1 MATTVLLESRAAE
14 RLILAL
20 LLSIGLHLALLLAI
34 PAQPENPRGEAPT
47 PIMATLERPPSIEDS
62 PPAPTSE
69 SEAVVPAAAETPP
82 APAEETVAPRQQRPA
97 EIESAAAQQPPKPEP
112 GEAPRVLE
120 IPVIRDPTYYAVS
133 LLDEYP
139 RPLGSV
145 EPRYPQQASR
155 NGITGTVTL
164 RLLIDETGTLNDVSV
179 VAAKPEAIFD
189 EAAMAAFRDMRFSP
203 ARKGGRA
210 VRSRVHITVEF
221 EAK

>member
-1 MATTVLLESRAAE
+1 MSATFLVESKTVE

-20 LLSIGLHLALLLAI
+20 LLSIGLHLALLFAI
-34 PAQPENPRGEAPT
+34 PAQPDNPRGDGPT
-47 PIMATLERPPSIEDS
+47 SITATLERPPSIEVS
-62 PPAPTSE
+62 PTASSE
-69 SEAVVPAAAETPP
+69 PEAIVPAAAETPP
-82 APAEETVAPRQQRPA
+82 APAEEISAPRQQSPA
-97 EIESAAAQQPPKPEP
+97 EIESPAA
-112 GEAPRVLE
+112 LE

-139 RPLGSV
+139 RPLRSV

-155 NGITGTVTL
+155 NGITGT
-164 RLLIDETGTLNDVSV
+164 LNEISV

-189 EAAMAAFRDMRFSP
+189 EAAMAAFRDLRFSP

-210 VRSRVHITVEF
+210 VRSRVHITVGF